1 MNSSLPSFQNPII
14 EKLFENDFT
23 IKTSILQ
30 DIIALG
36 SRASDDLLLILKD
49 ALQEAEKYTDDLAP
63 DEGGCAP
70 LHAVF
75 LLREIR
81 DEQLFPVLIDFL
93 KGDSLV
99 LDDLFSELFITTE
112 LASFISLFGQKHL
125 PALQSLFLDQETDGY
140 VRMAVATGLAQMSL
154 QHPDTREAVEKIFK
168 KMLDFVL
175 EEENIQKIKD
185 LEAIFEGS
193 EYEIDLEFISNLVA
207 DMLQANM
214 QRFQLQIEEIFDQDL
229 VDAEIITPD
238 DMRFRTQLQKVPD
251 IFGLYQELIE
261 IEREEERLGA
271 EEEDKPKIRKMK
283 D

>member
-14 EKLFENDFT
+14 EKLFQNDFT

-36 SRASDDLLLILKD
+36 SSVSEDLLLVLKD
-49 ALQEAEKYTDDLAP
+49 ALQEPEKYTEDFAP

-70 LHAVF
+70 LHALF

-81 DEQLFPVLIDFL
+81 EEGVFPVLMDFL

-99 LDDLFSELFITTE
+99 LDELFSELFITTE
-112 LASFISLFGQKHL
+112 LASFISLFGKKHL
-125 PALQSLFLDQETDGY
+125 SDLEGLLLDQETDGY
-140 VRMAVATGLAQMSL
+140 VRMAVATGLAQMTL
-154 QHPDTREAVEKIFK
+154 QSPDTREAVEKILK
-168 KMLDFVL
+168 KMFDFIL
-175 EEENIQKIKD
+175 EEENIQRIKD

-207 DMLQANM
+207 DALQADM
-214 QRFQLQIEEIFDQDL
+214 KRFQGQIEEIFEQDL
-229 VDAEIITPD
+229 VDAEIITPE
-238 DMRFRTQLQKVPD
+238 DMRFRTHLQKISD
-251 IFGLYQELIE
+251 IFALYQELIE
-261 IEREEERLGA
+261 MESEEESL
-271 EEEDKPKIRKMK
+271 EEDEEDKPKIRKMK